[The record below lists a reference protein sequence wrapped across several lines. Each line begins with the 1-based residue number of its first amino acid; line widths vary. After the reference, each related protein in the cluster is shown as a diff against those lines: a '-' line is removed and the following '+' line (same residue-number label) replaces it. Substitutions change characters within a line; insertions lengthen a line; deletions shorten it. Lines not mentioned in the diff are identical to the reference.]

1 MMLMT
6 TTPTIEGRSVK
17 TYLGIVGG
25 EAVVHIEFFDANPEK
40 HTHDARE
47 AALAQMSARAQKL
60 GASAVVG
67 VSFDLEALHA
77 KRMLVAT
84 GTAVVL

>member
-1 MMLMT
+1 MLMMT
-6 TTPTIEGRSVK
+6 TTPTFEGRSVK

-25 EAVVHIEFFDANPEK
+25 EALVDVEYGDANVEK
-40 HTHDARE
+40 YIQEARL
-47 AALAQMSARAQKL
+47 LAMKQMSERAQKL

-67 VSFDLEALHA
+67 VSFDLEALHT
-77 KRMLVAT
+77 KRIVVAT